1 MKLNKLIKT
10 TIAILFI
17 STVFTSYGQ
26 SRKGISIL
34 GDSYSTFEN
43 CVVPDTNYV
52 WYWEKSQSKNDV
64 HNAAD
69 TWWHKLISEE
79 GYRLCKNNS
88 FSGSTVCNTGYK
100 GKDYSDRSFIARMK
114 NLGSPDLIYIFGGTN
129 DSWAGVPVGEF
140 KFEDWTAD
148 DLYKFRPA
156 TAYMLASMQK
166 FYLGT
171 EIVFLINNDLSE
183 DVTESIKSICDH
195 YGVDYIQLV
204 GIDRIEGHPSVKGM
218 RQIVD
223 QIKAHN
229 NTHSNNKK

>member
-64 HNAAD
+64 HNSAD

-88 FSGSTVCNTGYK
+88 FSGSTVCNTG
-100 GKDYSDRSFIARMK
+100 
-114 NLGSPDLIYIFGGTN
+114 
-129 DSWAGVPVGEF
+129 
-140 KFEDWTAD
+140 
-148 DLYKFRPA
+148 
-156 TAYMLASMQK
+156 
-166 FYLGT
+166 
-171 EIVFLINNDLSE
+171 
-183 DVTESIKSICDH
+183 
-195 YGVDYIQLV
+195 
-204 GIDRIEGHPSVKGM
+204 
-218 RQIVD
+218 
-223 QIKAHN
+223 
-229 NTHSNNKK
+229 